1 MTCRWRCMNYSLS
14 PEVRHMLSWLLAA
27 IRQILFALSLHC
39 ASGVVLLICNIIKSC
54 TLRLS
59 APMNYDEMHF
69 NPVSLSQI
77 LFCLL
82 TRNLWYLLLRFVLS
96 KVDHKLELNYW
107 KFWAQS
113 ERKQTLQHV
122 RQCGPNVNEE
132 ANRKQNRKR
141 LRNMKY
147 CCPYG
152 TQKLSR
158 ENREAAKETTTWR
171 LQSEKWK
178 SVVQKQSHF
187 SCHKPKS
194 EMKRNTEELRNEIIA
209 FNYSCYTP
217 CKRLKT
223 DEVYKMCRFAGKG
236 QIGRSRLHNL
246 NMAIVNYKLNL
257 NLSRSES
264 RNTKIA
270 WN

>member
-132 ANRKQNRKR
+132 ANRKQNRKH

-158 ENREAAKETTTWR
+158 ENREAAKETTTWG
-171 LQSEKWK
+171 LQSEKGNLRSAKAK
-178 SVVQKQSHF
+178 SFFLSQT
-187 SCHKPKS
+187 
-194 EMKRNTEELRNEIIA
+194 EKRNEKKYRRTTKWNNCIQLFLLHSVAEIKDRRSLQ
-209 FNYSCYTP
+209 N
-217 CKRLKT
+217 
-223 DEVYKMCRFAGKG
+223 V
-236 QIGRSRLHNL
+236 QIRR
-246 NMAIVNYKLNL
+246 
-257 NLSRSES
+257 
-264 RNTKIA
+264 
-270 WN
+270 